1 VLFLDGTGKNNAI
14 SISAS
19 ELRSVSNK
27 GIINLSFNLLDVP
40 GSAFESDFV
49 PALLF
54 LTRLLCL
61 VVFLSSQ
68 SSSLGSSVPVGR
80 LRSQLN
86 G

>member
-1 VLFLDGTGKNNAI
+1 VLFLDGTGKNNVI

-49 PALLF
+49 LALLF

-68 SSSLGSSVPVGR
+68 SSSLGSSVPVGH